1 MEGEGGPPEHEAVP
15 GNGEAAD
22 DRPARLEAAIEAVGE
37 VLEGGALTDLE
48 KGVIRALHGGCL
60 GLAWTCVSL
69 GQARVRLWGL
79 VAHGVARRMRA
90 YRRCEVD
97 YMHMLKA
104 QDGVPLPPKHVAYS
118 RCPFWGLFGTQVSQP
133 SRSCACVLLTAPP
146 RSRPTLTR
154 RPRRAPWEHD

>member
-1 MEGEGGPPEHEAVP
+1 
-15 GNGEAAD
+15 
-22 DRPARLEAAIEAVGE
+22 
-37 VLEGGALTDLE
+37 
-48 KGVIRALHGGCL
+48 LHGGCL